1 MNKFNQEITMI
12 AAVSEDNGLGLDNK
26 LVWHIPRDLKHF
38 KDLTHGHCI
47 IMGRRT
53 FESLPKALPNR
64 KNIVLSRRKNITYN
78 DAIVVNCIEKAL
90 DAVISCEPID
100 KKIKQAEKK
109 GRFVN
114 NPNANV
120 RDIAE
125 EAFKIGIIADEEL
138 ALVKKRDELRNV
150 VIHVDEFD
158 NSLSKIKKP
167 NQKSTRK
174 NA

>member
-1 MNKFNQEITMI
+1 MLSFPVNQLI
-12 AAVSEDNGLGLDNK
+12 
-26 LVWHIPRDLKHF
+26 
-38 KDLTHGHCI
+38 
-47 IMGRRT
+47 
-53 FESLPKALPNR
+53 
-64 KNIVLSRRKNITYN
+64 
-78 DAIVVNCIEKAL
+78 
-90 DAVISCEPID
+90 

-125 EAFKIGIIADEEL
+125 EAFKLGIISDEEL

-167 NQKSTRK
+167 NQKSTKK
-174 NA
+174 NT

>member
-1 MNKFNQEITMI
+1 MTFPLGFHKKPPKDKDVI
-12 AAVSEDNGLGLDNK
+12 AIAGLVPQKQISRKPNILCFCAEK
-26 LVWHIPRDLKHF
+26 VLKSKTRYQPVF
-38 KDLTHGHCI
+38 
-47 IMGRRT
+47 
-53 FESLPKALPNR
+53 
-64 KNIVLSRRKNITYN
+64 
-78 DAIVVNCIEKAL
+78 CIEKAL

-174 NA
+174 NS